1 MTNTCHKVPLLFSH
15 RSQHTKTGC
24 KCLDRSET
32 EVMTSWSPTVGG
44 LNRLLPKEIRS
55 RQWLISEESWQ
66 TSFETSYV
74 PPLGGGRSES
84 SELVIED
91 QAFFPSYDLAPPP
104 TLPLSS
110 QQGAPLLSLLCV
122 AIPAFW
128 DRGGGAKSYGNK
140 GWSSINHS
148 ILVRRGDSG
157 MSSVLC

>member
-66 TSFETSYV
+66 TCFETSYV
-74 PPLGGGRSES
+74 PPLGEGRPES
-84 SELVIED
+84 IELVIED
-91 QAFFPSYDLAPPP
+91 HAFFPSCDLAPPP
-104 TLPLSS
+104 PPSPLSS
-110 QQGAPLLSLLCV
+110 QQGVFRLPVLRSSSFLSQNLRR
-122 AIPAFW
+122 P
-128 DRGGGAKSYGNK
+128 K

-148 ILVRRGDSG
+148 ILFRRCDSG